1 MKKSLIITTALA
13 IATSSFA
20 AEPQGKWTLKDC
32 IDYAMANN
40 ITLKKSGLTKRS
52 SGEDLAQS
60 RAALF
65 PSLSFS
71 TSHSVGY
78 RPWINQGTT
87 TVSNGTVATGID
99 KTYYSGSYGLNA
111 NWTVW
116 NGNKNRNNIKLD
128 ELAVRQA
135 ELDSITSANSIQE
148 QIVQLYVQILYTSE
162 AIEVNKQSY
171 EISQKNEERGEVM
184 VETGKMSKADLAQL
198 TAQTAQDKYS
208 IVEQQ
213 ANLTKYKVQLKQLLE
228 ITGDEP
234 FDVAV
239 PLATDAQALE
249 EIPGLMS
256 VYETALANRPEIAN
270 SKLAIESSDLSIA
283 VARAGYMPSISITG
297 GVGTS
302 TTSMSDRGWGQQFK
316 TNFDASAGVSVSMPL
331 FDNRS
336 TKTAIR
342 KAKLQREQS
351 ALDLQDK
358 QKTLYSTIEGY
369 WQDAYTNQE
378 KFRAAT
384 ASVESAEASYE
395 LLSEQF
401 RLGLKNIVE
410 LNTGKTNLL
419 TAQQNKLQSKYM
431 TILDQQLLKFY
442 KGESMEL

>member
-1 MKKSLIITTALA
+1 MKKSLIITAALMVGVSA
-13 IATSSFA
+13 WA

-148 QIVQLYVQILYTSE
+148 QIVQLYVQILYTNE

-239 PLATDAQALE
+239 PSATDAQALE